1 MMLTTD
7 SFLHRLTLLQRIEL
21 WQRLVPWLNSLL
33 VLLLA
38 YSLAGTAWRLWPQPP
53 ISGVLLPSPHS
64 PSSKDLKQTHNLD
77 SVAALHL
84 FGEKGEEVAAP
95 VKTAIDAPETR
106 LSLTLKGIV
115 ALSEGGGG
123 RALIAE
129 GSSPEK
135 VYKVGDSLSG
145 GAVLHEVL
153 SDKVILK
160 RGGRF
165 ETLTLPRDRVAL
177 PGGEVGGRSLASGT
191 SGVSARREASPR
203 RAGRRLLVDPAGGSS
218 ASSPP
223 VNRADSISQQLRS
236 LRDDIAADPQQA
248 FDLIQAQPVVEN
260 GSVKG
265 YRVSPGK
272 QRRLFHG
279 TGLRAGDVVTSV
291 NGIALSDPAQM
302 ATLFQQFKT
311 ASSFDL
317 VVERGGRQTNLT
329 VNLGQ

>member
-7 SFLHRLTLLQRIEL
+7 SILHRLTHLQRIEL
-21 WQRLVPWLNSLL
+21 WQRLVPWINSLL

-53 ISGVLLPSPHS
+53 ISGQLLTPLHS
-64 PSSKDLKQTHNLD
+64 PSTTDPDPAHNLD

-84 FGEKGEEVAAP
+84 FGEKGEEVTAP
-95 VKTAIDAPETR
+95 VETAIDAPETR

-115 ALSEGGGG
+115 ALSEGGNG

-129 GSSPEK
+129 GSSAEK

-177 PGGEVGGRSLASGT
+177 PGGEVGGRSLATGMAT
-191 SGVSARREASPR
+191 PSARREASSR
-203 RAGRRLLVDPAGGSS
+203 RALVDPASGNSVNRS
-218 ASSPP
+218 P
-223 VNRADSISQQLRS
+223 VNRGNTISQQLSS
-236 LRDDIAADPQQA
+236 LRDEIASNPQQA
-248 FDLIQAQPVVEN
+248 FDLIQAQPVMEN